1 MDWKQLLGH
10 MTGPVDEELRL
21 RNAYLAAENRIL
33 RNQIKTR
40 RVPLTDAERKTLAE
54 IGQKLGR
61 QALEEIATVAKPDTI
76 LGWHRTLVA
85 QTCGS
90 SQPRKALG
98 RPRMDQELEALVV
111 RMARENRSCG
121 YDRIVGALANLGYRI
136 SDQTVGNILK
146 RHGIPPVHERKTTMT
161 WKEFIRIHMDVL
173 VATDFFVREVWTW
186 CGLVTAAILFCI
198 HLSSR
203 KVRVAGM
210 TPPLQRRWMLP
221 IARHATIADG
231 DFLAAGR
238 HRMHAGD
245 RLDVPVFQQLID
257 EAGVKRAPLPLRSA
271 DVHADTDRWGRALT
285 REAFSSLLR
294 CRERSLRAIRKA
306 YETPAPAGCRP
317 QGEGHV
323 VRLPGMCHHQ
333 SRAGP
338 VRCRQGRNMRW
349 PYDHREVA

>member
-1 MDWKQLLGH
+1 
-10 MTGPVDEELRL
+10 
-21 RNAYLAAENRIL
+21 
-33 RNQIKTR
+33 
-40 RVPLTDAERKTLAE
+40 
-54 IGQKLGR
+54 
-61 QALEEIATVAKPDTI
+61 
-76 LGWHRTLVA
+76 
-85 QTCGS
+85 
-90 SQPRKALG
+90 
-98 RPRMDQELEALVV
+98 
-111 RMARENRSCG
+111 
-121 YDRIVGALANLGYRI
+121 
-136 SDQTVGNILK
+136 
-146 RHGIPPVHERKTTMT
+146 
-161 WKEFIRIHMDVL
+161 
-173 VATDFFVREVWTW
+173 
-186 CGLVTAAILFCI
+186 VTAAILFCI

-221 IARHATIADG
+221 IARYATIADG

-349 PYDHREVA
+349 PYAHREVA